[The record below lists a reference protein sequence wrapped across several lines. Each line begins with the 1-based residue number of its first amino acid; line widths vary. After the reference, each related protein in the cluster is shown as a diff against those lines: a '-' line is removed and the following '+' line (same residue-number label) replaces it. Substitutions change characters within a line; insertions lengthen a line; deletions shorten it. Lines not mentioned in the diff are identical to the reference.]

1 MTNSKRI
8 LTDDEF
14 REMAKGKGPEALTET
29 MLTMRREGRIQL
41 YDDGTGEGLVAKTG
55 RG

>member
-14 REMAKGKGPEALTET
+14 REMVKGKGPEELTKS
-29 MLTMRREGRIQL
+29 MLTMRREGRIQTL
-41 YDDGTGEGLVAKTG
+41 
-55 RG
+55 R

>member
-1 MTNSKRI
+1 MTNSKRL

-14 REMAKGKGPEALTET
+14 REMVKGKGPEELAEA

-41 YDDGTGEGLVAKTG
+41 YDDGLGDPLVVKTG
-55 RG
+55 DG